1 MEEQDTK
8 TVPEALGRWLQEHP
22 RLALAFSGG
31 ADSAYL
37 LYAAKACG
45 CDMRAYCVHTA
56 FTPAFEREDAHRM
69 AGELDAGLTVLE
81 VDILENGAVRAN
93 PPDRCYHC
101 KRAIM
106 AAIRKAAA
114 ADGYEMLVDG
124 TNASDDA
131 GDRPGIRA
139 LAEMG
144 VVSPLR
150 LCGVTKAALREYS
163 RRAGLFTADKPAYA
177 CLATRVPTGTALTAE
192 ALGKV
197 ERAEEALRAM
207 GFSDLRVRLLADA
220 AKIQLPAAQ
229 FSEAARRREEL
240 LAALGGDF
248 TDVYLDCKAR

>member
-1 MEEQDTK
+1 MTLEDFFARHPRT
-8 TVPEALGRWLQEHP
+8 ALG
-22 RLALAFSGG
+22 FSGG
-31 ADSAYL
+31 TDSAYL
-37 LYAAKACG
+37 LYAGLSLGADVRPYYIK
-45 CDMRAYCVHTA
+45 TQ
-56 FTPAFEREDAHRM
+56 FQPAFELADARRL
-69 AGELDAGLTVLE
+69 ADELGVELTVIE
-81 VDILENGAVRAN
+81 ADILADDAVAAN

-114 ADGYEMLVDG
+114 ADGYEMLADG

-131 GDRPGIRA
+131 GDRPGMRA
-139 LAEMG
+139 LVEMG